1 MTLRFAALSLTLL
14 GALAAVPDVA
24 SAMGSGS
31 PPPSS
36 TAAPSGNTEYLKAE
50 RAVKDKDFKGAIPL
64 LEKVVTAEP
73 KNASALNY
81 LGYSHRKLGDKD
93 KALAFYRQALDIEPN
108 HPGANEYLGELYL
121 EMDNL
126 QAAEGRLWTLEQ
138 TCARCEETRELK
150 DAIQKYK
157 AKKS

>member
-1 MTLRFAALSLTLL
+1 
-14 GALAAVPDVA
+14 
-24 SAMGSGS
+24 MGSTA
-31 PPPSS
+31 PAPASS
-36 TAAPSGNTEYLKAE
+36 SAPTNPDYAKAE
-50 RAVKDKDFKGAIPL
+50 RAVKDNDFKGAIPL
-64 LEKVVTAEP
+64 LERIVAAEP
-73 KNASALNY
+73 KNANALNY

-93 KALAFYRQALDIEPN
+93 KALAFYRRALDTDPN

-157 AKKS
+157 GKKG